1 MMETIGDRL
10 KTIRLE
16 RGLTQE
22 QLGKIAGV
30 GKMAISKIESGR
42 TKSPEAIT
50 IEPICRKLGYSFQWL
65 MSGNGEKRTL
75 SDGGPKVVR
84 IPAYEI
90 EAVEDGENFDPERE
104 IWVQGVDIEV
114 SAGPGRVV
122 PEFVPTSYR
131 QRFTLKWL
139 RDVGAKAE
147 DLRVLRVVGDS
158 MEPLVYEGDKV
169 TIDLARK
176 KVESGRVYVIVS
188 GGEAKV
194 KRLFRSADGRIRIVS
209 DNADK
214 TKYPDEYVG
223 QDDDGF
229 LVIGRVVDKSGR
241 GGL

>member
-1 MMETIGDRL
+1 MNRHKEELARAIVASGAKNVDLANLLGVEPSFISQL
-10 KTIRLE
+10 KTKRKL
-16 RGLTQE
+16 LPAD
-22 QLGKIAGV
+22 KAV
-30 GKMAISKIESGR
+30 KMAEFLGVQ
-42 TKSPEAIT
+42 PEAISEAYE
-50 IEPICRKLGYSFQWL
+50 IMARA
-65 MSGNGEKRTL
+65 
-75 SDGGPKVVR
+75 GGAPPRIVR

-90 EAVEDGENFDPERE
+90 EAVENDENFDPEKE

-214 TKYPDEYVG
+214 AKYPDEYVG